1 MQLSEQN
8 KNELLDYAR
17 RVLIGAVNGGAS
29 EDEDC
34 PDASYNQSAGVFVS
48 LHKGEELRGCIGYI
62 EPVSTIWDAIRDNTL
77 SAALRDHRFDH
88 VVPEELEQIKIEI
101 SILTTNKSCA
111 IDEIETGKHGAVLQ
125 QGGRK
130 ATYLPQVWQEL
141 PEREA
146 FFSSLC
152 QKAGLETTCWNNP
165 RTKFYKYEA
174 VVFSE

>member
-1 MQLSEQN
+1 MS
-8 KNELLDYAR
+8 
-17 RVLIGAVNGGAS
+17 
-29 EDEDC
+29 
-34 PDASYNQSAGVFVS
+34 DASYNQSAGVFVS

-88 VVPEELEQIKIEI
+88 VVQEELEQIKIEI
-101 SILTTNKSCA
+101 SILTPNKSCA
-111 IDEIETGKHGAVLQ
+111 IDEIETGKHGVVLQ